1 MLSRCSKMHQI
12 SSCRYPMP
20 QCISAEV
27 RSSMTWWAQL
37 LDKQLSITRQVVF
50 DDIVA
55 TSRKSC
61 QIPTAKNEEG
71 KKTKPIFLG
80 GLLYITISHRIHGA
94 AIYGNI
100 YHQDTP
106 NVSIYTSTMDPMG
119 MPLYHDSSH
128 KCETDGLSMS
138 PYVSNRRLRSC
149 RTTETST
156 SWSLLLRAAWRSSRD
171 GWWGSCMFMSSSWFL
186 CKDGNNICS

>member
-1 MLSRCSKMHQI
+1 MLKDAPDFKLSVSNASMHKRWGQIKYDLMSAAARQAAFHYQAGGVWWHCSNFQKVM
-12 SSCRYPMP
+12 SN
-20 QCISAEV
+20 
-27 RSSMTWWAQL
+27 
-37 LDKQLSITRQVVF
+37 
-50 DDIVA
+50 
-55 TSRKSC
+55 
-61 QIPTAKNEEG
+61 PTAKNEEG